1 MCCGAPQGVSVTCS
15 SEGASNLESMGT
27 PLFMVG
33 LRQMIQEEVR
43 VSGLDSVVG
52 LYDVIGDH

>member
-1 MCCGAPQGVSVTCS
+1 
-15 SEGASNLESMGT
+15 
-27 PLFMVG
+27 MVG
-33 LRQMIQEEVR
+33 LLQMIQEEVR